1 MSRLPFNLNWIS
13 LLLLFIFFPQ
23 KFFLSP
29 VLPLCIHE
37 HAIKTLHGEFI
48 SSMGKIKTPGISLVL
63 IRFFLFIVYSN
74 FLGLFPYIFTSTS
87 HLVITIR
94 LVLPVWLGYM
104 ILSIVNRTN
113 FFLSHLVPTGT
124 PYVLMPFMVII
135 ELIRRIIR
143 PLTLS
148 VRLAANMIAGH
159 ILMSLVRSPMASLG
173 GLVFLSTFFGLLILI
188 VLELAVSVI
197 QSYVFRTLLSLY
209 IIEVNSPNF

>member
-1 MSRLPFNLNWIS
+1 
-13 LLLLFIFFPQ
+13 
-23 KFFLSP
+23 
-29 VLPLCIHE
+29 
-37 HAIKTLHGEFI
+37 
-48 SSMGKIKTPGISLVL
+48 
-63 IRFFLFIVYSN
+63 
-74 FLGLFPYIFTSTS
+74 
-87 HLVITIR
+87 
-94 LVLPVWLGYM
+94 M

>member
-1 MSRLPFNLNWIS
+1 
-13 LLLLFIFFPQ
+13 
-23 KFFLSP
+23 
-29 VLPLCIHE
+29 
-37 HAIKTLHGEFI
+37 
-48 SSMGKIKTPGISLVL
+48 MGKIKTPGISLVL